1 MAGIVEKFGPNTSST
16 LQAGDHIFGQT
27 NYLKRSN
34 DQCGLQEY
42 CLLDAYTVAEVPPS
56 FTDDDGA
63 SLVTNIV
70 SPFWAI
76 FGAHGLRLPF
86 PFPGEDAPPPAE
98 LSIDYSKQT
107 IVIIGAGSNCGKYA
121 VQVCALAGFGT
132 IVATADLAKNEA
144 VLRSYG
150 ATHIIDRHAVN
161 MEAQIRAI
169 VGDELLYAFDAINN
183 DFTLAVSVLS
193 NSRRG
198 ILASMV
204 PGKVE
209 HPDRIREKREGYEAT
224 WIKGQSHNQ
233 PELGRKFWK
242 WLPVWMEEG
251 RTKATGWEVIRGLDA
266 ERVNG
271 VLDVYRDGG
280 VPKRQVHVHL

>member
-1 MAGIVEKFGPNTSST
+1 MAGIVERFGPSTPST
-16 LQAGDHIFGQT
+16 LQLGDHIFGQT

-42 CLLDAYTVAEVPPS
+42 CLLDAYTVAKVPPS
-56 FTDDDGA
+56 LSDDDGA

-86 PFPGEDAPPPAE
+86 PFPEEDAPPAE
-98 LSIDYSKQT
+98 LSIDYSKHT

-150 ATHIIDRHAVN
+150 ATHIIDRHAVDV
-161 MEAQIRAI
+161 EAQIRAI
-169 VGDELLYAFDAINN
+169 VGDELIYAFDAINK

-198 ILASMV
+198 VLVPMV

-209 HPDRIREKREGYEAT
+209 HPEQIGEKRDGYET
-224 WIKGQSHNQ
+224 RWIQGQSHNQ
-233 PELGRKFWK
+233 PELGRRFWK

-251 RTKATGWEVIRGLDA
+251 RIRATGWEVVSGLDA

-271 VLDVYRDGG
+271 VLDLYRDGG
-280 VPKRQVHVHL
+280 ASRRQVHVHL